1 MWLLVKLPIYLDMPY
16 CFLRLIFIISFIL
29 CTINPTVAAS
39 KAKGVSLINSE
50 ILSGGIVH
58 NDGYYLPRGL
68 KIPVELRTPLDT
80 RTNVVGD
87 EVTAQVTE
95 DVLIGDYVIIP
106 ANSFIHGSVTQ
117 LEPPGKWQKR
127 PKLAIDFDT
136 LSLAGKPGEARRYV
150 SINGYISA
158 NQVITKSERVND
170 DKLFKAQVKKPAL
183 LAGVVAAY
191 TTYATLGTVG
201 VLSKA
206 AILGSGLGGVYLVS
220 SMFVKDDIRVEAGT
234 ALQVLLGEPTV
245 ESFSKG
251 HTLAYDTN
259 RNVDV
264 KLEEGVLNQ
273 PLKKAGTDI
282 SSGEAY
288 DQLSAMQSQ
297 SIVNQ

>member
-1 MWLLVKLPIYLDMPY
+1 MLCCILRFVFIVSLLV
-16 CFLRLIFIISFIL
+16 F
-29 CTINPTVAAS
+29 TIAPTVAAS
-39 KAKGVSLINSE
+39 KAKGTSPITSE

-58 NDGYYLPRGL
+58 NEGYYLPRGL

-80 RTNVVGD
+80 RTNAVGD

-106 ANSFIHGSVTQ
+106 ANSFIHGSVTL
-117 LEPPGKWQKR
+117 LEPPGKFQKR
-127 PKLAIDFDT
+127 PKLGINFDT
-136 LSLAGKPGEARRYV
+136 LSLPGKPGEERRYV
-150 SINGYISA
+150 SIDGYVSS

-170 DKLFKAQVKKPAL
+170 DKLFKAQTKKPAL
-183 LAGVVAAY
+183 LAGVVGAY

-201 VLSKA
+201 VLSKVA
-206 AILGSGLGGVYLVS
+206 VLSSGLAGVYLAT
-220 SMFVKDDIRVEAGT
+220 SMFTKDDIRVEAGT

-245 ESFSKG
+245 ENFPKD
-251 HTLAYDTN
+251 HTLAYNTN

-264 KLEEGVLNQ
+264 KLEEAGVLNQ
-273 PLKKAGTDI
+273 PLKKAGADI

-288 DQLSAMQSQ
+288 DQLNSMQSQ

>member
-1 MWLLVKLPIYLDMPY
+1 MVY
-16 CFLRLIFIISFIL
+16 CLLRLIFIVSL
-29 CTINPTVAAS
+29 LVCSVGPTVAAS
-39 KAKGVSLINSE
+39 KAKGTSPINSE
-50 ILSGGIVH
+50 TLSGGIVH

-80 RTNVVGD
+80 RTNLVGD

-95 DVLIGDYVIIP
+95 DVMIGDYVIIP

-117 LEPPGKWQKR
+117 LEAPGKWQKR
-127 PKLAIDFDT
+127 PKLAINFDT
-136 LSLAGKPGEARRYV
+136 LSLPGKPGEERRYV

-158 NQVITKSERVND
+158 NQTITKSERVND
-170 DKLFKAQVKKPAL
+170 DKLFKAQTKKPAL
-183 LAGVVAAY
+183 LAGVIAAY

-206 AILGSGLGGVYLVS
+206 AVLGSGLAGVYLAT
-220 SMFVKDDIRVEAGT
+220 SMFTKDDIRVEAGT
-234 ALQVLLGEPTV
+234 ALQVLLGEPTI
-245 ESFSKG
+245 ENFPKG

-259 RNVDV
+259 RGVDV
-264 KLEEGVLNQ
+264 KLEEAGVLNQ
-273 PLKKAGTDI
+273 PFKKAGADI

-288 DQLSAMQSQ
+288 DQISVLESQ